1 MSLIMIMAFRSNQA
15 FTFVKISAQW
25 VISPPNSICYKMV
38 PSYFLFTL
46 LLYFLF
52 IFYMPRCTP
61 LDFPSI
67 TYYLRNFYLVIEQ
80 QQRRLFGPNSY
91 GTFRGRRKELL
102 FSDHFFLIR
111 TVLLTFFNDKFIGF
125 SYYTIWR
132 PSLPPFPLL
141 ELRN

>member
-1 MSLIMIMAFRSNQA
+1 MFLISALRSNES
-15 FTFVKISAQW
+15 FVPHNGSPHLQTQFVTRWFRLIFSSPFSYIS
-25 VISPPNSICYKMV
+25 SS
-38 PSYFLFTL
+38 SF
-46 LLYFLF
+46 
-52 IFYMPRCTP
+52 TP

-111 TVLLTFFNDKFIGF
+111 TVLLTFLNNKFIGF